1 MRRNRQIYCIYQWYI
16 IMAVIQIQGFK
27 CDVCGHTWISR
38 NRETKQLPIAC
49 AKCKSP
55 YWNKSERKK

>member
-27 CDVCGHTWISR
+27 CDVCGHIWISR